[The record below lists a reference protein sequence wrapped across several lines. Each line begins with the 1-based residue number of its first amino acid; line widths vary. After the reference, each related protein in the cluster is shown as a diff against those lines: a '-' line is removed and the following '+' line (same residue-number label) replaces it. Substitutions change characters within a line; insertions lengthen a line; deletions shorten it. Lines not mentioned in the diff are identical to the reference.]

1 MNWKMKEQ
9 NEQPIDEIDDD
20 PLADPAVTDEI
31 ARLNAERD
39 EFRDKWMRALA
50 DAENSRKR
58 ADKDRRDAEQYGG
71 SRLARDLLPVH
82 DALTRAL
89 DAAGEETI
97 RETLKSLYK
106 IGPARVVRTRLLQPL
121 PAPSTRPSNSCPHLT
136 LRFDSTF

>member
-50 DAENSRKR
+50 DAENS
-58 ADKDRRDAEQYGG
+58 
-71 SRLARDLLPVH
+71 
-82 DALTRAL
+82 
-89 DAAGEETI
+89 AG
-97 RETLKSLYK
+97 
-106 IGPARVVRTRLLQPL
+106 P
-121 PAPSTRPSNSCPHLT
+121 
-136 LRFDSTF
+136 

>member
-50 DAENSRKR
+50 DANVRCARSAPAVMLPASAVWRKSRRSVRSKR
-58 ADKDRRDAEQYGG
+58 
-71 SRLARDLLPVH
+71 
-82 DALTRAL
+82 
-89 DAAGEETI
+89 TI
-97 RETLKSLYK
+97 PLK
-106 IGPARVVRTRLLQPL
+106 IGVCL
-121 PAPSTRPSNSCPHLT
+121 SLT
-136 LRFDSTF
+136 LRLAQCIADCRGVATARD